1 MKILLA
7 DDEPIARTM
16 LEHWLAGWGYE
27 VTLARDGESALQA
40 LKDDPELRLLV
51 VDWVMPKKDGIEVC
65 KAIRS
70 GPQEPYVYI
79 VLLTAKDDKSDI
91 IAGLDAGADDYLVKP
106 CNPLELKV
114 RLRAG
119 RRVIELQEQLVKA
132 RESLRFEAMHDSLTG
147 LLNRGAVLEQLTKEL
162 VRASRRG
169 APVSVLM
176 GDLDHFK
183 TINDTF
189 GHVAGDAVLRETAR
203 RLKAGVRAY
212 DSLGRLG
219 GEEFIAVFAGVR
231 RQDGPQRRPATL
243 PLACGFADSVR
254 WQRHRPQHQ
263 HRHRRHRS
271 IRQRASRRADPRRR
285 RRSLPRQTP
294 PAARAHCS
302 RSRKSSSRSKKCRKL
317 CRLLFL
323 RNRRRSFG
331 VGPGSVQA
339 CAAQLGGG
347 TGLPGNLNIAAERPR
362 ILRCGWWSGG
372 SVLAGSAV
380 AGWAPRR
387 ETRAFLARAPRL
399 SRWCATS

>member
-40 LKDDPELRLLV
+40 LKDDNELRLLV

-183 TINDTF
+183 TINDTH

-212 DSLGRLG
+212 DSVGRLG
-219 GEEFIAVFAGVR
+219 GEEFIAVLPECDAKTGLSVAQRLCRSLSDTPTQFAGTPITHSISIGVASTDQFGSSNAAELIR
-231 RQDGPQRRPATL
+231 AADAALYRAKHAGRSRALLAIEREFDAVKEVSQTL
-243 PLACGFADSVR
+243 PA
-254 WQRHRPQHQ
+254 
-263 HRHRRHRS
+263 S
-271 IRQRASRRADPRRR
+271 I
-285 RRSLPRQTP
+285 
-294 PAARAHCS
+294 PA
-302 RSRKSSSRSKKCRKL
+302 
-317 CRLLFL
+317 
-323 RNRRRSFG
+323 
-331 VGPGSVQA
+331 
-339 CAAQLGGG
+339 
-347 TGLPGNLNIAAERPR
+347 E
-362 ILRCGWWSGG
+362 
-372 SVLAGSAV
+372 
-380 AGWAPRR
+380 
-387 ETRAFLARAPRL
+387 
-399 SRWCATS
+399 

>member
-40 LKDDPELRLLV
+40 LKDDQELRLLV
-51 VDWVMPKKDGIEVC
+51 VDWVMPKKDGIEVI

-147 LLNRGAVLEQLTKEL
+147 LLNRGAVLEQLNKEL

-169 APVSVLM
+169 APVAVLM

-183 TINDTF
+183 NINDTH
-189 GHVAGDAVLRETAR
+189 GHAAGDAVLREAAR

-212 DSLGRLG
+212 DSVGRLG
-219 GEEFIAVFAGVR
+219 GEEFIAV
-231 RQDGPQRRPATL
+231 L
-243 PLACGFADSVR
+243 PECDAKTGLSV
-254 WQRHRPQHQ
+254 
-263 HRHRRHRS
+263 
-271 IRQRASRRADPRRR
+271 ASRLC
-285 RRSLPRQTP
+285 RSLVDTP
-294 PAARAHCS
+294 TQYNGTAITHSISIGVAATDQFGSARGDELMRAADAALYRAKHAGRSRALLAIEKEFETEKEVTATIPAA
-302 RSRKSSSRSKKCRKL
+302 
-317 CRLLFL
+317 
-323 RNRRRSFG
+323 
-331 VGPGSVQA
+331 
-339 CAAQLGGG
+339 
-347 TGLPGNLNIAAERPR
+347 E
-362 ILRCGWWSGG
+362 
-372 SVLAGSAV
+372 
-380 AGWAPRR
+380 
-387 ETRAFLARAPRL
+387 
-399 SRWCATS
+399 

>member
-16 LEHWLAGWGYE
+16 LEHWLAGWGYQ
-27 VTLARDGESALQA
+27 VTLARDGESALKA
-40 LKDDPELRLLV
+40 LKDDNELRLLV

-70 GPQEPYVYI
+70 APQEPYVYI

-183 TINDTF
+183 VINDTH
-189 GHVAGDAVLRETAR
+189 GHAAGDAVLRETAR

-212 DSLGRLG
+212 DSIGRLG
-219 GEEFIAVFAGVR
+219 GEEFIAVLPECDAKTGVSVAQRLCRSLSDTPTQFAGTPIAQSISIGVASTDQFGSSNAAELIR
-231 RQDGPQRRPATL
+231 A
-243 PLACGFADSVR
+243 ADAALY
-254 WQRHRPQHQ
+254 
-263 HRHRRHRS
+263 
-271 IRQRASRRADPRRR
+271 RAKHAG
-285 RRSLPRQTP
+285 
-294 PAARAHCS
+294 
-302 RSRKSSSRSKKCRKL
+302 RSRA
-317 CRLLFL
+317 LLAIEREFDPVKESQTL
-323 RNRRRSFG
+323 RAL
-331 VGPGSVQA
+331 VP
-339 CAAQLGGG
+339 
-347 TGLPGNLNIAAERPR
+347 AE
-362 ILRCGWWSGG
+362 
-372 SVLAGSAV
+372 
-380 AGWAPRR
+380 
-387 ETRAFLARAPRL
+387 
-399 SRWCATS
+399 

>member
-132 RESLRFEAMHDSLTG
+132 RESLRFEAMHDSLTS

-183 TINDTF
+183 TINDTY
-189 GHVAGDAVLRETAR
+189 GHAAGDAVLREAAR

-219 GEEFIAVFAGVR
+219 GEEFIAVLPECDAKTGLSVAQRLCRSLAESPTPYGGHAIAHSISIGVAATDQFGSARADELIRAADAALYRAKHAGRSRALLAVEKEFESIKEVS
-231 RQDGPQRRPATL
+231 QTL
-243 PLACGFADSVR
+243 PA
-254 WQRHRPQHQ
+254 
-263 HRHRRHRS
+263 S
-271 IRQRASRRADPRRR
+271 I
-285 RRSLPRQTP
+285 
-294 PAARAHCS
+294 PA
-302 RSRKSSSRSKKCRKL
+302 
-317 CRLLFL
+317 
-323 RNRRRSFG
+323 
-331 VGPGSVQA
+331 
-339 CAAQLGGG
+339 
-347 TGLPGNLNIAAERPR
+347 E
-362 ILRCGWWSGG
+362 
-372 SVLAGSAV
+372 
-380 AGWAPRR
+380 
-387 ETRAFLARAPRL
+387 
-399 SRWCATS
+399 

>member
-16 LEHWLAGWGYE
+16 LEHWLVGWGYQ

-65 KAIRS
+65 KEIRS
-70 GPQEPYVYI
+70 GLQEPYVYV

-119 RRVIELQEQLVKA
+119 RRVIELQEQLVSA

-147 LLNRGAVLEQLTKEL
+147 LLNRGAVLEQLSKEL
-162 VRASRRG
+162 LRASRRG

-183 TINDTF
+183 SINDTH
-189 GHVAGDAVLRETAR
+189 GHVAGDAVLKETAR

-212 DSLGRLG
+212 DSVGRLG
-219 GEEFIAVFAGVR
+219 GEEFIAV
-231 RQDGPQRRPATL
+231 L
-243 PLACGFADSVR
+243 PECDVF
-254 WQRHRPQHQ
+254 Q
-263 HRHRRHRS
+263 HRADLAAQDPGKPCDVLSRDGVLLVWHRR
-271 IRQRASRRADPRRR
+271 
-285 RRSLPRQTP
+285 
-294 PAARAHCS
+294 
-302 RSRKSSSRSKKCRKL
+302 
-317 CRLLFL
+317 
-323 RNRRRSFG
+323 
-331 VGPGSVQA
+331 
-339 CAAQLGGG
+339 
-347 TGLPGNLNIAAERPR
+347 
-362 ILRCGWWSGG
+362 
-372 SVLAGSAV
+372 
-380 AGWAPRR
+380 
-387 ETRAFLARAPRL
+387 
-399 SRWCATS
+399 

>member
-40 LKDDPELRLLV
+40 LKDDSELRLLV

-65 KAIRS
+65 KAIRG

-132 RESLRFEAMHDSLTG
+132 RETLRFEAMHDSLTG
-147 LLNRGAVLEQLTKEL
+147 LLNRGAVLEQLNNEL

-169 APVSVLM
+169 ATVAVLM

-183 TINDTF
+183 NINDDH
-189 GHVAGDAVLRETAR
+189 GHVAGDLVLREAAR

-212 DSLGRLG
+212 DSVGRLG
-219 GEEFIAVFAGVR
+219 GEEFIAVLPECDAKTGLSV
-231 RQDGPQRRPATL
+231 ATRL
-243 PLACGFADSVR
+243 C
-254 WQRHRPQHQ
+254 
-263 HRHRRHRS
+263 
-271 IRQRASRRADPRRR
+271 
-285 RRSLPRQTP
+285 RSLVETP
-294 PAARAHCS
+294 TQYGGATITHSISIGVAATDQFGSARGDELIRAADAALYRAKHAGRSRALLAIEKDFEPVKEVTATIPAA
-302 RSRKSSSRSKKCRKL
+302 
-317 CRLLFL
+317 
-323 RNRRRSFG
+323 
-331 VGPGSVQA
+331 
-339 CAAQLGGG
+339 
-347 TGLPGNLNIAAERPR
+347 E
-362 ILRCGWWSGG
+362 
-372 SVLAGSAV
+372 
-380 AGWAPRR
+380 
-387 ETRAFLARAPRL
+387 
-399 SRWCATS
+399 

>member
-65 KAIRS
+65 KAIRN

-147 LLNRGAVLEQLTKEL
+147 LLNRGAVIEQLTKEL

-183 TINDTF
+183 TINDTH
-189 GHVAGDAVLRETAR
+189 GHAAGDAVLREAAR

-212 DSLGRLG
+212 DNVGRLG
-219 GEEFIAVFAGVR
+219 GEEFICVLPECDAKTGLAVASRLCRSLAETPTKFGGTDISHSISIGVAATDQFGSARADELMRAADAALYRAKHAGRSRALLAIEKEFEPVKEVS
-231 RQDGPQRRPATL
+231 QTL
-243 PLACGFADSVR
+243 PA
-254 WQRHRPQHQ
+254 
-263 HRHRRHRS
+263 S
-271 IRQRASRRADPRRR
+271 I
-285 RRSLPRQTP
+285 
-294 PAARAHCS
+294 PA
-302 RSRKSSSRSKKCRKL
+302 
-317 CRLLFL
+317 
-323 RNRRRSFG
+323 
-331 VGPGSVQA
+331 
-339 CAAQLGGG
+339 
-347 TGLPGNLNIAAERPR
+347 E
-362 ILRCGWWSGG
+362 
-372 SVLAGSAV
+372 
-380 AGWAPRR
+380 
-387 ETRAFLARAPRL
+387 
-399 SRWCATS
+399 

>member
-40 LKDDPELRLLV
+40 LKDDTELRLLV

-65 KAIRS
+65 KAIRG

-183 TINDTF
+183 IINDTF
-189 GHVAGDAVLRETAR
+189 GHPAGDAVLRETAR
-203 RLKAGVRAY
+203 RLKVGVRAY
-212 DSLGRLG
+212 DSIGRLG
-219 GEEFIAVFAGVR
+219 GEEFICVLPECDAKTGLSVAQRLCRSLADTPTQYSGNAISHSISIGVAATDQFGSARADELMRAADAALYRAKHAGRSRALLAIDKEFEVVKEVS
-231 RQDGPQRRPATL
+231 QTL
-243 PLACGFADSVR
+243 PA
-254 WQRHRPQHQ
+254 
-263 HRHRRHRS
+263 S
-271 IRQRASRRADPRRR
+271 I
-285 RRSLPRQTP
+285 
-294 PAARAHCS
+294 PA
-302 RSRKSSSRSKKCRKL
+302 
-317 CRLLFL
+317 
-323 RNRRRSFG
+323 
-331 VGPGSVQA
+331 
-339 CAAQLGGG
+339 
-347 TGLPGNLNIAAERPR
+347 E
-362 ILRCGWWSGG
+362 
-372 SVLAGSAV
+372 
-380 AGWAPRR
+380 
-387 ETRAFLARAPRL
+387 
-399 SRWCATS
+399 

>member
-27 VTLARDGESALQA
+27 VTLARDGETALQA

-132 RESLRFEAMHDSLTG
+132 RETLRFEAMHDSLTG
-147 LLNRGAVLEQLTKEL
+147 LLNRGAALEQLDKEL

-183 TINDTF
+183 DINDTH
-189 GHVAGDAVLRETAR
+189 GHAAGDAVLKEAAR

-212 DSLGRLG
+212 DSVGRLG
-219 GEEFIAVFAGVR
+219 GEEFIAVLPECDAKTGLSVAQRLCRSLSEAPTIFGGTPIAHSISIGVASTDQFGNARADELMRAADAALYRAKHAGRSRALLAIEKEFEVVKEVS
-231 RQDGPQRRPATL
+231 QTL
-243 PLACGFADSVR
+243 PA
-254 WQRHRPQHQ
+254 
-263 HRHRRHRS
+263 S
-271 IRQRASRRADPRRR
+271 I
-285 RRSLPRQTP
+285 
-294 PAARAHCS
+294 PA
-302 RSRKSSSRSKKCRKL
+302 
-317 CRLLFL
+317 
-323 RNRRRSFG
+323 
-331 VGPGSVQA
+331 
-339 CAAQLGGG
+339 
-347 TGLPGNLNIAAERPR
+347 E
-362 ILRCGWWSGG
+362 
-372 SVLAGSAV
+372 
-380 AGWAPRR
+380 
-387 ETRAFLARAPRL
+387 
-399 SRWCATS
+399 

>member
-65 KAIRS
+65 KAIRN

-147 LLNRGAVLEQLTKEL
+147 LLNRGAVIEQLTKEL

-183 TINDTF
+183 SINDTH
-189 GHVAGDAVLRETAR
+189 GHAAGDAVLREAAR

-212 DSLGRLG
+212 DNVGRLG
-219 GEEFIAVFAGVR
+219 GEEFICVLPECDAKTGLAVAQRLCRSLSDTPTRFNGTEISHSISIGVAATDQFGSARSDELMRAADAALYRAKHAGRSRALLAIEKEFEQVKEVS
-231 RQDGPQRRPATL
+231 QTL
-243 PLACGFADSVR
+243 PA
-254 WQRHRPQHQ
+254 
-263 HRHRRHRS
+263 S
-271 IRQRASRRADPRRR
+271 I
-285 RRSLPRQTP
+285 
-294 PAARAHCS
+294 PA
-302 RSRKSSSRSKKCRKL
+302 
-317 CRLLFL
+317 
-323 RNRRRSFG
+323 
-331 VGPGSVQA
+331 
-339 CAAQLGGG
+339 
-347 TGLPGNLNIAAERPR
+347 E
-362 ILRCGWWSGG
+362 
-372 SVLAGSAV
+372 
-380 AGWAPRR
+380 
-387 ETRAFLARAPRL
+387 
-399 SRWCATS
+399 

>member
-16 LEHWLAGWGYE
+16 LEHWLVGWGYE

-40 LKDDPELRLLV
+40 LKDDTELRLLV

-183 TINDTF
+183 NINDTH
-189 GHVAGDAVLRETAR
+189 GHAAGDAVLRETSR
-203 RLKAGVRAY
+203 RLKAGMRAY
-212 DSLGRLG
+212 DSVGRLG
-219 GEEFIAVFAGVR
+219 GEEFIAVLPECDAKTGLSVAQRLCRALSDAPTQYAGKAISQSISIGVA
-231 RQDGPQRRPATL
+231 ATDQFGSATGAEL
-243 PLACGFADSVR
+243 IRAADAALY
-254 WQRHRPQHQ
+254 
-263 HRHRRHRS
+263 
-271 IRQRASRRADPRRR
+271 RAKHAGR
-285 RRSLPRQTP
+285 
-294 PAARAHCS
+294 ARA
-302 RSRKSSSRSKKCRKL
+302 
-317 CRLLFL
+317 LLALEKEFEL
-323 RNRRRSFG
+323 IKDVS
-331 VGPGSVQA
+331 QA
-339 CAAQLGGG
+339 
-347 TGLPGNLNIAAERPR
+347 LPASIPAE
-362 ILRCGWWSGG
+362 
-372 SVLAGSAV
+372 
-380 AGWAPRR
+380 
-387 ETRAFLARAPRL
+387 
-399 SRWCATS
+399 

>member
-65 KAIRS
+65 KAIRG

-132 RESLRFEAMHDSLTG
+132 RENLRFEAMHDSLTG
-147 LLNRGAVLEQLTKEL
+147 LLNRGAVMEQLNKEL

-169 APVSVLM
+169 APVAVLM

-183 TINDTF
+183 VINDTH
-189 GHVAGDAVLRETAR
+189 GHAAGDAVLRETAR
-203 RLKAGVRAY
+203 RLKAGMRAY
-212 DSLGRLG
+212 DSVGRLG
-219 GEEFIAVFAGVR
+219 GEEFIAVLPECDAKTGLSV
-231 RQDGPQRRPATL
+231 ATRL
-243 PLACGFADSVR
+243 C
-254 WQRHRPQHQ
+254 
-263 HRHRRHRS
+263 
-271 IRQRASRRADPRRR
+271 
-285 RRSLPRQTP
+285 RSLAETP
-294 PAARAHCS
+294 TQYNGSAIKHSISIGVAATDQFGSARGDELIRAADAALYRAKHAGRSRALLAIEKEFESVGEITATVPAA
-302 RSRKSSSRSKKCRKL
+302 
-317 CRLLFL
+317 
-323 RNRRRSFG
+323 
-331 VGPGSVQA
+331 
-339 CAAQLGGG
+339 
-347 TGLPGNLNIAAERPR
+347 E
-362 ILRCGWWSGG
+362 
-372 SVLAGSAV
+372 
-380 AGWAPRR
+380 
-387 ETRAFLARAPRL
+387 
-399 SRWCATS
+399 

>member
-40 LKDDPELRLLV
+40 LKDDSELRLLV

-65 KAIRS
+65 KAIRG

-132 RESLRFEAMHDSLTG
+132 RENLRFEAMHDSLTG

-183 TINDTF
+183 TINDTY
-189 GHVAGDAVLRETAR
+189 GHPAGDAVLRETSR

-212 DSLGRLG
+212 DSVGRLG
-219 GEEFIAVFAGVR
+219 GEEFIAVLPECDAKTGLSVATRLCRSLADIPTQYSGKAISHSISIGVAATDQFGSARADELMRAADAALYRAKHAGRSRALLAIEKEFEIVKEVS
-231 RQDGPQRRPATL
+231 QTL
-243 PLACGFADSVR
+243 PA
-254 WQRHRPQHQ
+254 
-263 HRHRRHRS
+263 S
-271 IRQRASRRADPRRR
+271 I
-285 RRSLPRQTP
+285 
-294 PAARAHCS
+294 PA
-302 RSRKSSSRSKKCRKL
+302 
-317 CRLLFL
+317 
-323 RNRRRSFG
+323 
-331 VGPGSVQA
+331 
-339 CAAQLGGG
+339 
-347 TGLPGNLNIAAERPR
+347 E
-362 ILRCGWWSGG
+362 
-372 SVLAGSAV
+372 
-380 AGWAPRR
+380 
-387 ETRAFLARAPRL
+387 
-399 SRWCATS
+399 

>member
-40 LKDDPELRLLV
+40 LKDDQELRLLV
-51 VDWVMPKKDGIEVC
+51 VDWVMPKKDGIEVI
-65 KAIRS
+65 KAIRN

-147 LLNRGAVLEQLTKEL
+147 LLNRGAVLEQLNKEL

-169 APVSVLM
+169 APVAVLM

-183 TINDTF
+183 NINDEH
-189 GHVAGDAVLRETAR
+189 GHAAGDAVLREAAR

-212 DSLGRLG
+212 DSVGRLG
-219 GEEFIAVFAGVR
+219 GEEFIAV
-231 RQDGPQRRPATL
+231 L
-243 PLACGFADSVR
+243 PECDAKTGLSV
-254 WQRHRPQHQ
+254 
-263 HRHRRHRS
+263 
-271 IRQRASRRADPRRR
+271 ASRLC
-285 RRSLPRQTP
+285 RSLADTP
-294 PAARAHCS
+294 TQYGGATISHSISIGVAATDQFGSARGDELMRAADAALYRAKHAGRARALLAIEKEFEADKEVTATIPAA
-302 RSRKSSSRSKKCRKL
+302 
-317 CRLLFL
+317 
-323 RNRRRSFG
+323 
-331 VGPGSVQA
+331 
-339 CAAQLGGG
+339 
-347 TGLPGNLNIAAERPR
+347 E
-362 ILRCGWWSGG
+362 
-372 SVLAGSAV
+372 
-380 AGWAPRR
+380 
-387 ETRAFLARAPRL
+387 
-399 SRWCATS
+399 

>member
-40 LKDDPELRLLV
+40 LKDDSELRILV

-183 TINDTF
+183 VINDTY
-189 GHVAGDAVLRETAR
+189 GHAAGDAVLRETAR

-212 DSLGRLG
+212 DSIGRLG
-219 GEEFIAVFAGVR
+219 GEEFVAVLPECDAKTGLSVAQRLCRALADTPTQYQGKSIAHSISIGVAATDQFGSARADELMRAADSALYRAKHAGRARALLALEKEFEVSKDVL
-231 RQDGPQRRPATL
+231 QTL
-243 PLACGFADSVR
+243 PA
-254 WQRHRPQHQ
+254 
-263 HRHRRHRS
+263 S
-271 IRQRASRRADPRRR
+271 I
-285 RRSLPRQTP
+285 
-294 PAARAHCS
+294 PA
-302 RSRKSSSRSKKCRKL
+302 
-317 CRLLFL
+317 
-323 RNRRRSFG
+323 
-331 VGPGSVQA
+331 
-339 CAAQLGGG
+339 
-347 TGLPGNLNIAAERPR
+347 E
-362 ILRCGWWSGG
+362 
-372 SVLAGSAV
+372 
-380 AGWAPRR
+380 
-387 ETRAFLARAPRL
+387 
-399 SRWCATS
+399 

>member
-40 LKDDPELRLLV
+40 LKDDNELRLLV

-183 TINDTF
+183 TINDTH
-189 GHVAGDAVLRETAR
+189 GHAAGDAVLREAAR

-219 GEEFIAVFAGVR
+219 GEEFIAVLPECDAKTGLSVASRLCRSLADAPTQHSGTPIAHSISIGVAATDQFGSSSAQELIRAADAALYRAKHAGRSRALLAIEKEFEPSKEVS
-231 RQDGPQRRPATL
+231 QTL
-243 PLACGFADSVR
+243 PA
-254 WQRHRPQHQ
+254 
-263 HRHRRHRS
+263 S
-271 IRQRASRRADPRRR
+271 I
-285 RRSLPRQTP
+285 
-294 PAARAHCS
+294 PA
-302 RSRKSSSRSKKCRKL
+302 
-317 CRLLFL
+317 
-323 RNRRRSFG
+323 
-331 VGPGSVQA
+331 
-339 CAAQLGGG
+339 
-347 TGLPGNLNIAAERPR
+347 E
-362 ILRCGWWSGG
+362 
-372 SVLAGSAV
+372 
-380 AGWAPRR
+380 
-387 ETRAFLARAPRL
+387 
-399 SRWCATS
+399 

>member
-40 LKDDPELRLLV
+40 LKDDSELRLLV

-79 VLLTAKDDKSDI
+79 VLLTAKDDNSDN

-183 TINDTF
+183 TINDTH
-189 GHVAGDAVLRETAR
+189 GHAAGDAVLRETAR
-203 RLKAGVRAY
+203 RIKAGVRAY
-212 DSLGRLG
+212 DSVGRLG
-219 GEEFIAVFAGVR
+219 GEEFICVLPECDAKTGLSVAQRLCRSMSDTPTQYAGTAVAQSISIGVAATDQFGSARADELIRAADAALYRAKHAGRSRALLAIEKEFEVVKEVS
-231 RQDGPQRRPATL
+231 QTL
-243 PLACGFADSVR
+243 PASV
-254 WQRHRPQHQ
+254 
-263 HRHRRHRS
+263 
-271 IRQRASRRADPRRR
+271 
-285 RRSLPRQTP
+285 
-294 PAARAHCS
+294 PA
-302 RSRKSSSRSKKCRKL
+302 
-317 CRLLFL
+317 
-323 RNRRRSFG
+323 
-331 VGPGSVQA
+331 
-339 CAAQLGGG
+339 
-347 TGLPGNLNIAAERPR
+347 E
-362 ILRCGWWSGG
+362 
-372 SVLAGSAV
+372 
-380 AGWAPRR
+380 
-387 ETRAFLARAPRL
+387 
-399 SRWCATS
+399 

>member
-65 KAIRS
+65 KAIRN

-91 IAGLDAGADDYLVKP
+91 IAGLDAGVDDYLVKP

-147 LLNRGAVLEQLTKEL
+147 LLNRGAVIEQLTKEL

-183 TINDTF
+183 AINDTH
-189 GHVAGDAVLRETAR
+189 GHAAGDAVLREAAR

-212 DSLGRLG
+212 DNVGRLG
-219 GEEFIAVFAGVR
+219 GEEFICVLPECDAKTGLAVATRLCRSLADTPTKFGGSDIAHSISIGVAATDQFGSARADELMRAADAALYRAKHAGRSRALLAVEKEFEPVKEVS
-231 RQDGPQRRPATL
+231 QTL
-243 PLACGFADSVR
+243 PA
-254 WQRHRPQHQ
+254 
-263 HRHRRHRS
+263 S
-271 IRQRASRRADPRRR
+271 I
-285 RRSLPRQTP
+285 
-294 PAARAHCS
+294 PA
-302 RSRKSSSRSKKCRKL
+302 
-317 CRLLFL
+317 
-323 RNRRRSFG
+323 
-331 VGPGSVQA
+331 
-339 CAAQLGGG
+339 
-347 TGLPGNLNIAAERPR
+347 E
-362 ILRCGWWSGG
+362 
-372 SVLAGSAV
+372 
-380 AGWAPRR
+380 
-387 ETRAFLARAPRL
+387 
-399 SRWCATS
+399 

>member
-40 LKDDPELRLLV
+40 LKDDQELRLLV
-51 VDWVMPKKDGIEVC
+51 VDWVMPKKDGIEVI
-65 KAIRS
+65 KAIRG

-147 LLNRGAVLEQLTKEL
+147 LLNRGAVIEQLNKEL

-169 APVSVLM
+169 APVAVLM

-183 TINDTF
+183 TINDTH
-189 GHVAGDAVLRETAR
+189 GHAAGDAVLREAAR

-212 DSLGRLG
+212 DSVGRLG
-219 GEEFIAVFAGVR
+219 GEEFIAVLPECDAKTGLSV
-231 RQDGPQRRPATL
+231 ATRL
-243 PLACGFADSVR
+243 C
-254 WQRHRPQHQ
+254 
-263 HRHRRHRS
+263 
-271 IRQRASRRADPRRR
+271 
-285 RRSLPRQTP
+285 RSLAETP
-294 PAARAHCS
+294 TQYNGTAINHSISIGVASTDQFGSSRGDELMRAADAALYRAKHAGRSRALLAIEKEFEVTTEVTATIPAA
-302 RSRKSSSRSKKCRKL
+302 
-317 CRLLFL
+317 
-323 RNRRRSFG
+323 
-331 VGPGSVQA
+331 
-339 CAAQLGGG
+339 
-347 TGLPGNLNIAAERPR
+347 E
-362 ILRCGWWSGG
+362 
-372 SVLAGSAV
+372 
-380 AGWAPRR
+380 
-387 ETRAFLARAPRL
+387 
-399 SRWCATS
+399 